1 LRIPV
6 PTDIEVW
13 YESCPAEQDRC
24 VLRQLPE
31 QGVPAKESSRMNGVA
46 TQPTPR
52 NGRRRG
58 STLVEYTVIL
68 VIVSIAGI
76 LLLKTIGQ
84 STNRLLESTNNNMP
98 T

>member
-1 LRIPV
+1 
-6 PTDIEVW
+6 
-13 YESCPAEQDRC
+13 
-24 VLRQLPE
+24 
-31 QGVPAKESSRMNGVA
+31 MNGVA